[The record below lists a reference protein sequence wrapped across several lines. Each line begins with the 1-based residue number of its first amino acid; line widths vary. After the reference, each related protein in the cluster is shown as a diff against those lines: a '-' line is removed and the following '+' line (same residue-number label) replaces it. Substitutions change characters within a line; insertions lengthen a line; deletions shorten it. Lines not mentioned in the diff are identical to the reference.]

1 MENPTIYDIGFLCW
15 FFNVEALNLVWYVK
29 HSWILIQME
38 VIMIYVWYIMVYF
51 VIASFYLV
59 IYVQNYKRT
68 KDLGQRVYVICY
80 MQI

>member
-1 MENPTIYDIGFLCW
+1 
-15 FFNVEALNLVWYVK
+15 
-29 HSWILIQME
+29 
-38 VIMIYVWYIMVYF
+38 MIYVWYIMVYF